1 MHTRLG
7 ALLLLCCICGLI
19 ITSCSA
25 KEDPNKM
32 QFNSDQELSE
42 SERNAALKEIE
53 PERIQA
59 MNTMGLHIL
68 QQMSAKEK
76 GDGNNLLIS
85 PYSIAAAIGMAYNGS
100 VGETRQEMAEV
111 MGWSG
116 LEMERVNASQAALQ
130 QLLAHPGNGIE
141 IGIANSMWMKDG
153 IPVEETYKTTIQ
165 QAYEA
170 EIRTLNGQPTQ
181 AKEEINQ
188 WVKQHTE
195 GMISNLMQEP
205 PEKESLMI
213 LVNAIAFDGNW
224 MDEFD
229 PEYTTDDEFKL
240 ANGKALSVPM
250 MHQTKQFQYS
260 ENEDWQAVRLPYG
273 DGQMHLLI
281 VLPQEGRTLDEV
293 QQQLLDAPKRLDA
306 GSEYRLVELSLPRF
320 RAEYGVNLRETLQQ
334 LGMEMAFDP
343 YAANFTE
350 MISPGPNLQAF
361 IGQIQHRAVMEVN
374 EQGTVAAAA
383 TMVGM
388 EAGSAPPTDPV
399 KMNVNRPFMVAVV
412 DEATDAWV
420 FAGSIYNPDPLEEN

>member
-7 ALLLLCCICGLI
+7 ALLVLCCICGLI

-32 QFNSDQELSE
+32 QFNSDQELFE

-130 QLLAHPGNGIE
+130 QLLTHPGNGIE

-165 QAYEA
+165 QTYEA
-170 EIRTLNGQPTQ
+170 ELRILNGQPTQ

-195 GMISNLMQEP
+195 GMIPNLMQEP
-205 PEKESLMI
+205 PEKEALMI

-250 MHQTKQFQYS
+250 MHQKKQFQYS
-260 ENEDWQAVRLPYG
+260 ENKDWQAVRLPYG
-273 DGQMHLLI
+273 EGQMHLLV
-281 VLPQEGRTLDEV
+281 VLPREGRTLDQV

-306 GSEYRLVELSLPRF
+306 DSEYRLVELSLPRF

-334 LGMEMAFDP
+334 MGMEMAFDP
-343 YAANFTE
+343 YAANFTG
-350 MISPGPNLQAF
+350 MISPGPNLQAY
-361 IGQIQHRAVMEVN
+361 IGQIQHHAVMEVN
-374 EQGTVAAAA
+374 EQGTVAAAS

-388 EAGSAPPTDPV
+388 AAGSAPPTDP
-399 KMNVNRPFMVAVV
+399 
-412 DEATDAWV
+412 
-420 FAGSIYNPDPLEEN
+420 

>member
-1 MHTRLG
+1 MHPRLG

-25 KEDPNKM
+25 KEDPNKV
-32 QFNSDQELSE
+32 QFNSDHELSE

-85 PYSIAAAIGMAYNGS
+85 PYSISAAIGMAYNGS

-130 QLLAHPGNGIE
+130 QLLTHPGNGIE

-165 QAYEA
+165 QTFEA
-170 EIRTLNGQPTQ
+170 ELRTLNGQPTQ

-195 GMISNLMQEP
+195 GMI
-205 PEKESLMI
+205 
-213 LVNAIAFDGNW
+213 
-224 MDEFD
+224 
-229 PEYTTDDEFKL
+229 
-240 ANGKALSVPM
+240 
-250 MHQTKQFQYS
+250 
-260 ENEDWQAVRLPYG
+260 
-273 DGQMHLLI
+273 
-281 VLPQEGRTLDEV
+281 
-293 QQQLLDAPKRLDA
+293 
-306 GSEYRLVELSLPRF
+306 
-320 RAEYGVNLRETLQQ
+320 
-334 LGMEMAFDP
+334 
-343 YAANFTE
+343 
-350 MISPGPNLQAF
+350 PNLDDSSEC
-361 IGQIQHRAVMEVN
+361 HR
-374 EQGTVAAAA
+374 
-383 TMVGM
+383 
-388 EAGSAPPTDPV
+388 
-399 KMNVNRPFMVAVV
+399 
-412 DEATDAWV
+412 
-420 FAGSIYNPDPLEEN
+420 I